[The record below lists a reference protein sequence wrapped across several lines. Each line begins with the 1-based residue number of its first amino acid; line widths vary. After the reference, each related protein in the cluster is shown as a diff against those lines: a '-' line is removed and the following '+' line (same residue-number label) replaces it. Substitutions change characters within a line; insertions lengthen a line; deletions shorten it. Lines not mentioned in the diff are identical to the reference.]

1 MKHSSN
7 TSGENAGE
15 ARRRSVLVTGGTKRL
30 GAAISSALENR
41 GWRVMRSSHR
51 GDAGAD
57 IVADLSA
64 ADGADTLFA
73 SALAILGGTPPDAIV
88 NNAALFDGGAAET
101 ERVNLASA
109 VRLTELMAA
118 AGGGRS
124 VVNILD
130 CRVLRPGFN
139 PETAYESS
147 KARLLEETVKAAR
160 RFSGRIRVN
169 AVAPGPVM
177 VPETVRE
184 KAGACPLGR
193 PSPEAVA
200 DAVAYLLGA
209 EFTTGCVVPV
219 DGGQSAAIG

>member
-7 TSGENAGE
+7 TSGENASE

-30 GAAISSALENR
+30 GAAISSALESR
-41 GWRVMRSSHR
+41 GWRVIRSSHR
-51 GDAGAD
+51 GDARAD

-88 NNAALFDGGAAET
+88 NNAALFDGGAAEI
-101 ERVNLASA
+101 ESVNLASA
-109 VRLTELMAA
+109 VRLTELMAE
-118 AGGGRS
+118 AGGGRC

-147 KARLLEETVKAAR
+147 KARLLEETMKAAR

-184 KAGACPLGR
+184 
-193 PSPEAVA
+193 
-200 DAVAYLLGA
+200 
-209 EFTTGCVVPV
+209 
-219 DGGQSAAIG
+219 